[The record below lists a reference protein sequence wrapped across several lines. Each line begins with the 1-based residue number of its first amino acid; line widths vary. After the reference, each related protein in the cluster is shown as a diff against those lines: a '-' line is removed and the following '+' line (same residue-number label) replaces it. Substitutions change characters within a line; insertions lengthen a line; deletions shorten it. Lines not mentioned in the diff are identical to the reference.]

1 MAPYCYHD
9 VPSSVPDARATAESL
24 ARNRSAHPQDTMS
37 TQTPPVAPN
46 AEDVTRVMNSLRALV
61 RALRISTR
69 AVEKE
74 IGISGAQL
82 FVLQQLLES
91 PARSVN
97 DLAERT
103 STHQSSVSTVVS
115 RLVERGMAR
124 REPSADDGRR
134 MEISITDRGRKLVDS
149 APRTAQMRMQHAM
162 RQLTPGQVAM
172 LADGLE
178 AVVRESGFSA
188 EPVTMFFEDDG
199 GGEG

>member
-1 MAPYCYHD
+1 
-9 VPSSVPDARATAESL
+9 
-24 ARNRSAHPQDTMS
+24 MS
-37 TQTPPVAPN
+37 TEIPTTAPPPQ
-46 AEDVTRVMNSLRALV
+46 EVTRVMNSLRSLV

-82 FVLQQLLES
+82 FVLQQLMES

-115 RLVERGMAR
+115 RLVDRGLVR
-124 REPSADDGRR
+124 REPSAEDGRR
-134 MEISITDRGRKLVDS
+134 MEISITERGRRLVDA
-149 APRTAQMRMQHAM
+149 APYTAQVRMQQAM
-162 RQLTPGQVAM
+162 RQLSPEQLER

-178 AVVRESGFSA
+178 ALVRESGFA
-188 EPVTMFFEDDG
+188 NEPVSMFFEDDG
-199 GGEG
+199 GAEG

>member
-1 MAPYCYHD
+1 MENA
-9 VPSSVPDARATAESL
+9 SVGRDG
-24 ARNRSAHPQDTMS
+24 
-37 TQTPPVAPN
+37 
-46 AEDVTRVMNSLRALV
+46 AEDTTAVMDSLRAVV

-82 FVLQQLLES
+82 FVLQQLMES

-115 RLVERGMAR
+115 RLVERGFAR

-134 MEISITDRGRKLVDS
+134 MEISITERGRALVEA
-149 APRTAQMRMQHAM
+149 APLTAQMRMQQAM
-162 RQLTPGQVAM
+162 RRM
-172 LADGLE
+172 SADQARVLGEALE
-178 AVVRESGFSA
+178 TLVREAGFA
-188 EPVTMFFEDDG
+188 GEPVSMFFEDYG
-199 GGEG
+199 GPES

>member
-1 MAPYCYHD
+1 MSSD
-9 VPSSVPDARATAESL
+9 TLTDIPSAG
-24 ARNRSAHPQDTMS
+24 
-37 TQTPPVAPN
+37 
-46 AEDVTRVMNSLRALV
+46 DVTRVMNSLRALV

-115 RLVERGMAR
+115 RLVDRGLVR

-134 MEISITDRGRKLVDS
+134 MEISITDRGRRLVET
-149 APRTAQMRMQHAM
+149 APLTAQVRMQHAM
-162 RQLTPGQVAM
+162 RAIGAERVRALGE
-172 LADGLE
+172 GLE
-178 AVVRESGFSA
+178 ALVRESGFFGD
-188 EPVTMFFEDDG
+188 PIPMFFEEDG
-199 GGEG
+199 GADG

>member
-1 MAPYCYHD
+1 
-9 VPSSVPDARATAESL
+9 
-24 ARNRSAHPQDTMS
+24 MS
-37 TQTPPVAPN
+37 TQTPTAD
-46 AEDVTRVMNSLRALV
+46 ATEDVTRVMNSLRALV

-82 FVLQQLLES
+82 FVLQQLMES

-115 RLVERGMAR
+115 RLVDRGMAR

-134 MEISITDRGRKLVDS
+134 MEISITERGRRLVEA
-149 APRTAQMRMQHAM
+149 APQTAQIRMVNAL
-162 RQLTPGQVAM
+162 RELSPEQLAH
-172 LADGLE
+172 LADGLS
-178 AVVRESGFSA
+178 ALVREAGFAGDPLS
-188 EPVTMFFEDDG
+188 MFFEDDG
-199 GGEG
+199 GSEG

>member
-1 MAPYCYHD
+1 
-9 VPSSVPDARATAESL
+9 
-24 ARNRSAHPQDTMS
+24 MS
-37 TQTPPVAPN
+37 TDTLTATPSP
-46 AEDVTRVMNSLRALV
+46 EEVTRVMNSLRALV

-97 DLAERT
+97 ELAERT

-115 RLVERGMAR
+115 RLVDRGLVR

-134 MEISITDRGRKLVDS
+134 MEISITDRGRRLVES
-149 APRTAQMRMQHAM
+149 APLTAQTRMQQAM
-162 RQLTPGQVAM
+162 RRLEAGQVRS
-172 LADGLE
+172 LGEGLE
-178 AVVRESGFSA
+178 ALVRESGFA
-188 EPVTMFFEDDG
+188 GEPLTMFFEDDAAP
-199 GGEG
+199 ES